1 MRNNNNI
8 VQSSRS
14 NRTKRNN
21 RNNNKK
27 NSNIKIAFIFILLF
41 VIVVAGFNVASSFG
55 PSREKGQAN
64 FNIETGSS
72 LTKIAD
78 ILEESKVIK
87 SANSFRIYVKLFA
100 DSSKFKA
107 GQYSVERPIDFKE
120 ITELLS
126 KGQNQT
132 NGVKV
137 TIPEGFVITQV
148 ATLMESKQLGNK
160 TEFLELAKAGNF
172 DYEFLKFDLEPSVKY
187 KLEGFM
193 YPDTYF
199 FNEDATSEE
208 IIKILL
214 DTFKTKVWEELKT
227 ASNENGLDY
236 NELLTLASIVE
247 KEAVKDD
254 ERAKIAGVFFNRI
267 EIDMNLQSCA
277 TVQYALNREK
287 FSTTV
292 TFEETRLDSPY
303 NTYKYPGLPPGPIC
317 NPGIKSIEAVIKPDT
332 NKYLFFVAKGD
343 GSHYFSLTYDEHLE
357 AIQKYQK

>member
-8 VQSSRS
+8 VQSSRL
-14 NRTKRNN
+14 NRAKRNK
-21 RNNNKK
+21 NKK

-41 VIVVAGFNVASSFG
+41 VIVIAGINVATSFAS
-55 PSREKGQAN
+55 PRETGEAS

-72 LTKIAD
+72 LTQIA
-78 ILEESKVIK
+78 IVLEEKKIIK
-87 SANSFRIYVKLFA
+87 SANSFRIYSRLFA
-100 DSSKFKA
+100 DSSKYKA
-107 GQYSVERPIDFKE
+107 GQYSVDRPIDFKE

-132 NGVKV
+132 KGVKV

-148 ATLMESKQLGNK
+148 ATLMESKELGNK
-160 TEFLELAKAGNF
+160 SEFLELAKTGDF

-199 FNEDATSEE
+199 FHEDATSEE

-214 DTFKTKVWEELKT
+214 DTFKNKVWEELKT
-227 ASNENGLDY
+227 ASNKNGLDY
-236 NELLTLASIVE
+236 NQLLTLASIVE

-254 ERAKIAGVFFNRI
+254 ERAKIAAVFFNRI
-267 EIDMNLQSCA
+267 KIDMSLQSCA

-292 TFEETRLDSPY
+292 TFEETRLESPY
-303 NTYKYPGLPPGPIC
+303 NTYKYAGLPPGPIC
-317 NPGIKSIEAVIKPDT
+317 NPGIKSIEAVLKPDT

-343 GSHYFSLTYDEHLE
+343 GSHYFSLTYDEHLN
-357 AIQKYQK
+357 AIQKYLK

>member
-1 MRNNNNI
+1 MRNNNL
-8 VQSSRS
+8 VQRSRS
-14 NRTKRNN
+14 RSHKKNT
-21 RNNNKK
+21 NKK

-41 VIVVAGFNVASSFG
+41 VIVIAGINFTSSFASPKETG
-55 PSREKGQAN
+55 EV
-64 FNIETGSS
+64 NITIENGSS
-72 LTKIAD
+72 LTQIANV
-78 ILEESKVIK
+78 LEENKIIK
-87 SANSFRIYVKLFA
+87 SASSFKIYCKLFS

-107 GQYSVERPIDFKE
+107 GQYSIVRPIELKE

-126 KGQNQT
+126 KGQNQA

-137 TIPEGFVITQV
+137 TIPEGYVITQV
-148 ATLMESKQLGNK
+148 ATLMENKKLGNK
-160 TEFLELAKAGNF
+160 DEFLELAKSGEF
-172 DYEFLKFDLEPSVKY
+172 DYEFLKFDSAPSIKY

-214 DTFKTKVWEELKT
+214 DTFESKVWSKLKT
-227 ASNENGLDY
+227 AADQNGLDY

-254 ERAKIAGVFFNRI
+254 ERSKIAGVFFNRI
-267 EIDMNLQSCA
+267 EIDMSLQSCA

-292 TFEETRLDSPY
+292 TFEETRLESPY

-317 NPGIKSIEAVIKPDT
+317 NPGIKSIEAVIKPDN

>member
-8 VQSSRS
+8 VQSSRL
-14 NRTKRNN
+14 NRAKRNK
-21 RNNNKK
+21 NKK

-41 VIVVAGFNVASSFG
+41 VIVVAGINVATSFASPRDTG
-55 PSREKGQAN
+55 EAS
-64 FNIETGSS
+64 FNIEPGSN
-72 LTKIAD
+72 LTQIAI
-78 ILEESKVIK
+78 ILEENKIIK
-87 SANSFRIYVKLFA
+87 SANSFRIYSRLFA

-107 GQYSVERPIDFKE
+107 GQYSVDRPIDFKE

-132 NGVKV
+132 KGVKV

-148 ATLMESKQLGNK
+148 ATLMESKELGNK
-160 TEFLELAKAGNF
+160 SEFLELAKKGDF
-172 DYEFLKFDLEPSVKY
+172 DYEFLKLDLEPSIKY

-199 FNEDATSEE
+199 FHEDATSEE

-214 DTFKTKVWEELKT
+214 DTFKNKVWEKLKT
-227 ASNENGLDY
+227 ASNKNGLDY
-236 NELLTLASIVE
+236 NQLLTLASIVE

-254 ERAKIAGVFFNRI
+254 ERAKIAAVFFNRLK
-267 EIDMNLQSCA
+267 IDMSLQSCA

-292 TFEETRLDSPY
+292 TFEETRLESPY
-303 NTYKYPGLPPGPIC
+303 NTYKYAGLPPGPIC
-317 NPGIKSIEAVIKPDT
+317 NPGIKSIEAVLKPDT

-343 GSHYFSLTYDEHLE
+343 GSHYFSLTYDEHLN
-357 AIQKYQK
+357 AIQKYLK

>member
-8 VQSSRS
+8 GQRSRSRS
-14 NRTKRNN
+14 NKKNI
-21 RNNNKK
+21 NKK

-41 VIVVAGFNVASSFG
+41 VIVIAGINFASSFSS
-55 PSREKGQAN
+55 PNVKGQVN
-64 FNIETGSS
+64 FNIENGSS
-72 LTKIAD
+72 LTQIASV
-78 ILEESKVIK
+78 LEDNEVIK
-87 SANSFRIYVKLFA
+87 SADSFKIYCKLFS
-100 DSSKFKA
+100 DSSQFKA
-107 GQYSVERPIDFKE
+107 GQYIVERPLGLKE
-120 ITELLS
+120 ITDILI
-126 KGQNQT
+126 KGQNNA
-132 NGVKV
+132 NGIKV
-137 TIPEGFVITQV
+137 TIPEGYVITQV
-148 ATLMESKQLGNK
+148 ATLMENKKLGDK
-160 TEFLELAKAGNF
+160 DEFLKLAKTGEF
-172 DYEFLKFDLEPSVKY
+172 DYEFLQFEADPSIKY

-199 FNEDATSEE
+199 FEEDATSEE

-214 DTFKTKVWEELKT
+214 DTFENRVWSKLKS
-227 ASNENGLDY
+227 AADQSDLEY

-247 KEAVKDD
+247 KEAVKDE
-254 ERAKIAGVFFNRI
+254 ERAKIAGVFLNRI
-267 EIDMNLQSCA
+267 KIDMSLQSCA

-292 TFEETRLDSPY
+292 TFEETRLESPY

-317 NPGIKSIEAVIKPDT
+317 NPGIKSIEAVIKPDS

>member
-8 VQSSRS
+8 VQRSRS
-14 NRTKRNN
+14 RSHKKNT
-21 RNNNKK
+21 NKK

-41 VIVVAGFNVASSFG
+41 VIVIAGINFTSSFASPKETG
-55 PSREKGQAN
+55 EV
-64 FNIETGSS
+64 NITIENGSS
-72 LTKIAD
+72 LTQIANV
-78 ILEESKVIK
+78 LEENKIIK
-87 SANSFRIYVKLFA
+87 SASSFKIYCKLFS

-107 GQYSVERPIDFKE
+107 GQYSIVRPIELKE

-126 KGQNQT
+126 KGQNQA

-137 TIPEGFVITQV
+137 TIPEGYVITQV
-148 ATLMESKQLGNK
+148 ATLMENKKLGNK
-160 TEFLELAKAGNF
+160 DEFLELAKSGEF
-172 DYEFLKFDLEPSVKY
+172 DYEFLKFDSAPSIKY

-214 DTFKTKVWEELKT
+214 DTFESKVWSKLKT
-227 ASNENGLDY
+227 AADQNGLDY

-254 ERAKIAGVFFNRI
+254 ERSKIAGVFFNRI
-267 EIDMNLQSCA
+267 EIDMSLQSCA

-292 TFEETRLDSPY
+292 TFEETRLESPY

-317 NPGIKSIEAVIKPDT
+317 NPGIKSIEAVIKPDN

>member
-8 VQSSRS
+8 VQRSRL
-14 NRTKRNN
+14 NRTKRNKN
-21 RNNNKK
+21 RK

-41 VIVVAGFNVASSFG
+41 VIVVAGINVANSFASPRKTG
-55 PSREKGQAN
+55 EVS
-64 FNIETGSS
+64 FNIEPGSS
-72 LTKIAD
+72 VAKIAEV
-78 ILEESKVIK
+78 LEESKIIK
-87 SANSFRIYVKLFA
+87 SANSFRIYCKLFA

-107 GQYSVERPIDFKE
+107 GQYSVNRPIDFKD

-126 KGQNQT
+126 KGQNRT

-148 ATLMESKQLGNK
+148 ATLMESKELGNK
-160 TEFLELAKAGNF
+160 AEFLELAKTGDF
-172 DYEFLKFDLEPSVKY
+172 DYEFLKFDLDPSVKF

-199 FNEDATSEE
+199 FHENATSEE

-214 DTFKTKVWEELKT
+214 DTFKNKVWEKLKT

-236 NELLTLASIVE
+236 NQLLTLASIVE

-254 ERAKIAGVFFNRI
+254 ERAKIAGVFLNRI
-267 EIDMNLQSCA
+267 DIDMSLQSCA

-287 FSTTV
+287 FSKTV
-292 TFEETRLDSPY
+292 TFEETRLESPY
-303 NTYKYPGLPPGPIC
+303 NTYKYPGLPPGPIS

-343 GSHYFSLTYDEHLE
+343 GSHQFSLTYDEHLE

>member
-1 MRNNNNI
+1 MRNNSNT

-14 NRTKRNN
+14 RSNKRNK
-21 RNNNKK
+21 NKK

-41 VIVVAGFNVASSFG
+41 VIVIAGINFASSFAA
-55 PSREKGQAN
+55 PRETGDASFQ
-64 FNIETGSS
+64 IETGSS
-72 LTKIAD
+72 LTQIANV
-78 ILEESKVIK
+78 LEENKIIK
-87 SANSFRIYVKLFA
+87 SANSFRIYCRLFA

-107 GQYSVERPIDFKE
+107 GQYSVSRPIDFKE
-120 ITELLS
+120 IIDLLS
-126 KGQNQT
+126 KGQNQA

-137 TIPEGFVITQV
+137 TIPEGYVITQV
-148 ATLMESKQLGNK
+148 ATLMESKGLGNK
-160 TEFLELAKAGNF
+160 AEFLELAKTGNY
-172 DYEFLKFDLEPSVKY
+172 DYEFLKFDFAPSIKY

-199 FNEDATSEE
+199 FDEDATSEE

-214 DTFKTKVWEELKT
+214 DTFEGKVWDKIKT
-227 ASNENGLDY
+227 AADENGLNY
-236 NELLTLASIVE
+236 IELLTLASIVE

-254 ERAKIAGVFFNRI
+254 ERAKIAGVFYNRI
-267 EIDMNLQSCA
+267 KIDMNLQSCA

-292 TFEETRLDSPY
+292 TFEETRLESPY

-317 NPGIKSIEAVIKPDT
+317 NPGIASIEAVLKPDT

-343 GSHYFSLTYDEHLE
+343 GSHYFSLTYDEHLS